1 VDASQGGG
9 GRQVGL
15 PVDRH
20 SIVKTWRSEAP
31 PGPGRTPDE
40 FTVGTTSVAQNC
52 SAGQKSVQAVR
63 IPSLSDTAGP

>member
-9 GRQVGL
+9 GRQVGS

-20 SIVKTWRSEAP
+20 LTVKTWRSETP

-40 FTVGTTSVAQNC
+40 LTVLTTRCLPSPRRRLVAPSSVRLRQPLDDEA
-52 SAGQKSVQAVR
+52 
-63 IPSLSDTAGP
+63 T